1 MMKGVTM
8 DRLAVAYGLV
18 TRRDVAL
25 ERVSGALCRA

>member
-8 DRLAVAYGLV
+8 DLAVAYGLV

-25 ERVSGALCRA
+25 ERVSSALCRA